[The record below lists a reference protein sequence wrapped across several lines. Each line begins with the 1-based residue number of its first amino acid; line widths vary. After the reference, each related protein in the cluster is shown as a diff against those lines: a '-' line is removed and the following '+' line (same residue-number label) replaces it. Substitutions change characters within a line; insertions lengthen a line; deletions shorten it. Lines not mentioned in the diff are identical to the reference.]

1 MNLGDASRFSSSTIE
16 IWFSCVADAQT
27 RMERDPPVAVARSG
41 RAALSSSQNSSQ
53 VITRWKEGSSVV
65 LEAFVFA
72 TILFGFFGIVFKKNL
87 VMKIVSMDVMS
98 TGVIA
103 YYVLIA
109 ARQGLFTPIV
119 SPEIEA
125 GAFADPVPQAVIL
138 TAIVIGFSI
147 QALMLVGV
155 MKLSRDNPTLE
166 CDVIE
171 KNNTP

>member
-1 MNLGDASRFSSSTIE
+1 M
-16 IWFSCVADAQT
+16 
-27 RMERDPPVAVARSG
+27 
-41 RAALSSSQNSSQ
+41 
-53 VITRWKEGSSVV
+53 
-65 LEAFVFA
+65 LEASVFA
-72 TILFGFFGIVFKKNL
+72 TILCGFFGIILKKNL

-109 ARQGLFTPIV
+109 SREGLFTPILSNV
-119 SPEIEA
+119 KK
-125 GAFADPVPQAVIL
+125 GTYADPVPQAVIL

-166 CDVIE
+166 SNEIE